1 MILVGF
7 RHGKASVFV
16 KAAGRMK
23 ATVVTLWTLTVLIV
37 IFTVGSVVFGV
48 AGEFHA
54 CEQNAPTGKY
64 ERLVIE
70 QKVSVFPLGAYCE
83 YRYRELDGHG
93 TLTLI
98 GTHRSGPELSFR
110 TLGFIGLAALLG
122 GTAAAMTRLN
132 RQSVPQ
138 GQGSRK

>member
-1 MILVGF
+1 MTSNCAGTTLTILQP
-7 RHGKASVFV
+7 
-16 KAAGRMK
+16 GRAYAKEGGEMK
-23 ATVVTLWTLTVLIV
+23 ATVVTLWTLTVLVVLFGI
-37 IFTVGSVVFGV
+37 GSVVFGI

-93 TLTLI
+93 TLTLL

-110 TLGFIGLAALLG
+110 TLSLIGLAALFG
-122 GTAAAMTRLN
+122 GTATIISKRLEN
-132 RQSVPQ
+132 N
-138 GQGSRK
+138 G